1 MCTGPS
7 ILPFAPAIW
16 NAIIESLFVSLR
28 QIKKVNLSVLWRYL
42 YKIKVKENVLHIE
55 TETFCVF
62 QYIQQIWY
70 YSEILSGI
78 HTTFKQVHERYSSF
92 ACECK
97 LFFGIR
103 VSYEPSFLEKII
115 SLFPFSSIF
124 FNFIINDSIFGVV
137 SIRNDS
143 GIGLCLYCWFWYNYS

>member
-7 ILPFAPAIW
+7 ILPFAPAVYY
-16 NAIIESLFVSLR
+16 AISESLFVPKR
-28 QIKKVNLSVLWRYL
+28 QIKKVNLSVFWRYL
-42 YKIKVKENVLHIE
+42 CKIKVKENVLHIE

-62 QYIQQIWY
+62 QYIQQIWF

-78 HTTFKQVHERYSSF
+78 HTTFKQVHERYSSC
-92 ACECK
+92 ACEFK

-115 SLFPFSSIF
+115 SLFPFSSKF

-137 SIRNDS
+137 SIHNDS
-143 GIGLCLYCWFWYNYS
+143 GSRIMPLLLVLA

>member
-1 MCTGPS
+1 M
-7 ILPFAPAIW
+7 
-16 NAIIESLFVSLR
+16 
-28 QIKKVNLSVLWRYL
+28 NLSVFWRYL
-42 YKIKVKENVLHIE
+42 CKIKVKENVLHIE

-78 HTTFKQVHERYSSF
+78 HTTFKQVLERYSSC

-97 LFFGIR
+97 LFYGIR
-103 VSYEPSFLEKII
+103 MSYEPSFLEKII

-143 GIGLCLYCWFWYNYS
+143 GIGLCLYCWFWHNYSLSHSWHSYYYFHLYSFTIWNL

>member
-1 MCTGPS
+1 MCTGQS
-7 ILPFAPAIW
+7 ILPFEPVVYY
-16 NAIIESLFVSLR
+16 AIIESLFVSQK
-28 QIKKVNLSVLWRYL
+28 QIKKVNLSVFGRYL
-42 YKIKVKENVLHIE
+42 CKIKVKDDVLHIE
-55 TETFCVF
+55 SATFCVF

-78 HTTFKQVHERYSSF
+78 HTTFKQVHERYSSC

-137 SIRNDS
+137 SIRNDLGS
-143 GIGLCLYCWFWYNYS
+143 RIMPLLLVLA